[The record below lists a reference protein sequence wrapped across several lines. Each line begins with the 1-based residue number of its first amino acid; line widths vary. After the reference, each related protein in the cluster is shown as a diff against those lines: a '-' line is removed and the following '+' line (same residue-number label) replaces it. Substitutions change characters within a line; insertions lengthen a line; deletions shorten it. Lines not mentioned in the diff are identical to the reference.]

1 MKYHGSRGGYTLI
14 ELALSMLLLLL
25 VVGVP
30 VRFMASVGHAQ
41 RELDATTT
49 LNARATRTLERLTLR
64 LRGANDATLTP
75 AAPTPPGPLFVE
87 TLVVDY
93 EVATGYSPGTPG
105 TGGTPPTP
113 PGPLFDTPER
123 VELVPSPSDPTNGVD
138 DDGDGLVD
146 ESRIVWSQGGPVIV
160 LCENVPRAAAGEI
173 PGNGVDDNG
182 NTYVD
187 EPGFLMVR
195 EQGLLRVL
203 LTLSDVDADG
213 NRITATAEQAIA
225 LRCRP

>member
-1 MKYHGSRGGYTLI
+1 MKNHESRGGYTLI
-14 ELALSMLLLLL
+14 ELALSILLLLL

-30 VRFMASVGHAQ
+30 VRFMATVGHAQ
-41 RELDATTT
+41 RELDATTA

-64 LRGANDATLTP
+64 LQDATLTP
-75 AAPTPPGPLFVE
+75 APPASPGVPPVE
-87 TLVVDY
+87 TLAVDY
-93 EVATGYSPGTPG
+93 EVARGYTPGAAGSSGTPD
-105 TGGTPPTP
+105 
-113 PGPLFDTPER
+113 FDTPER
-123 VELVPSPSDPTNGVD
+123 IELLASPSDPANGVD

-146 ESRIVWSQGGPVIV
+146 EGRIVWSQGGPVIV

-173 PGNGVDDNG
+173 PGNGADDNG

-213 NRITATAEQAIA
+213 NRITATAEQVIA
-225 LRCRP
+225 LRCRPPSP